1 MTDTGPSEK
10 NKAAVERIEFDALPN
25 SLPIFPLAGVLLL
38 PGGRLPL
45 NIFEA
50 RYLAMTR
57 DALAGNK
64 LIGMVQP
71 IDPRSRAQ
79 KPDVYR
85 VGCAGRITASEETGD
100 GRILITL
107 AGLCRFNLIDE
118 LTTTTPYRQVSAS
131 FARYRPDLDPVP
143 ADEIDRERL
152 LRALRDFV
160 AANRLQ
166 VEWPSVEQAPND
178 ILINSLAMLCP
189 FAPNEKQALLEAAN
203 LGERARVMTTL
214 IEMALLNRGGAGDK
228 PLH

>member
-1 MTDTGPSEK
+1 MRCKYILGSCILFLGIEQSH
-10 NKAAVERIEFDALPN
+10 AV
-25 SLPIFPLAGVLLL
+25 G
-38 PGGRLPL
+38 
-45 NIFEA
+45 EA
-50 RYLAMTR
+50 
-57 DALAGNK
+57 
-64 LIGMVQP
+64 VQE
-71 IDPRSRAQ
+71 IH
-79 KPDVYR
+79 
-85 VGCAGRITASEETGD
+85 
-100 GRILITL
+100 
-107 AGLCRFNLIDE
+107 
-118 LTTTTPYRQVSAS
+118 
-131 FARYRPDLDPVP
+131 ARYRPDLDPVP